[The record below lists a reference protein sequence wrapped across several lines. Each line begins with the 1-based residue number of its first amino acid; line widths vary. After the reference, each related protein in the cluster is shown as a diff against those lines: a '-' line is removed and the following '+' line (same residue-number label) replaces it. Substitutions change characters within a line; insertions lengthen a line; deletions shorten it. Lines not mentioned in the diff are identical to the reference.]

1 MSSAS
6 KLFLPITYKK
16 IAINQE
22 KKKNGNNFSK
32 KNLEETIKVLF

>member
-22 KKKNGNNFSK
+22 KKRM
-32 KNLEETIKVLF
+32 ETILARKI